1 MGQQTERERKVQE
14 KTMAIVRKYGGYVYK
29 NAQNMYTEKG
39 RPDLTACVPAKLKT
53 LEKVF
58 GPDAKIGVFVGI
70 ELKRDGHL
78 GEVSEAQ
85 EVVGR
90 KIIKSSGLWLA
101 IDDPL
106 VIEALMVKLTE
117 DDDVIQ

>member
-1 MGQQTERERKVQE
+1 MATERERKVQE
-14 KTMAIVRKYGGYVYK
+14 RTMRVVRKYGGYVYK

-39 RPDLTACVPAKLKT
+39 RPDLTACVPTTLKR
-53 LEKVF
+53 LEKIF
-58 GPDAKIGVFVGI
+58 GEDAKIGVFVGI

-85 EVVGR
+85 KIVG
-90 KIIKSSGLWLA
+90 KQIMKANGIWLA
-101 IDDPL
+101 VDDSD

-117 DDDVIQ
+117 D

>member
-39 RPDLTACVPAKLKT
+39 RPDLTACVPTKLKI

-58 GPDAKIGVFVGI
+58 GPDVKIGVFVGI

-90 KIIKSSGLWLA
+90 KIMKSGGIWLA

-117 DDDVIQ
+117 DNDVIQ